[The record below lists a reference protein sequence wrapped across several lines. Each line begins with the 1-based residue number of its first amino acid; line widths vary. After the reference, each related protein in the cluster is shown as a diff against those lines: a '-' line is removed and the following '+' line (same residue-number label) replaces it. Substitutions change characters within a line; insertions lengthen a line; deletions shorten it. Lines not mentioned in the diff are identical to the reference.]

1 MAKQII
7 NVGAT
12 TNDRT
17 GDSIRSAF
25 TKVNSNFTELYN
37 AIFNEPSVRDIVG
50 SIFADDSTLLVDAV
64 AGKIVGP
71 VFSNVT
77 GNVTGNLT
85 GNVTGNLTGN
95 VTGNVTGNLVGDI
108 RGSVFAD
115 DSSVMVNAVDRKLVS
130 TTAELGTIE
139 IAGNIITT
147 TDSSAIT
154 IDQVVNLG
162 SDVNVGGDLLPN
174 AANGGDLGSSSLP
187 WRSLYVSNN
196 TIYLGGTALAV
207 NQSGQLTVGGVAAS
221 TSDRLINGT
230 DKIVLN
236 EETASRLSMYVNN
249 VEKSRLQINGNDL
262 LLSSL
267 AGGVVLAATDGVG
280 GEWRFKTN
288 GNLESTG
295 GNFLSA
301 AETPA
306 VFGSLNSTS
315 TGASSGTVTLKSGTG
330 NVDGGSIYIE
340 AGTGGS
346 GNDGEVA
353 IRTGSGPYE
362 WLFDNGGN
370 LTLPRGSLKH
380 DDALGFFTVEGPV
393 TADMIDAGTPGVY
406 QTISNGVEILTHRP
420 GDDLERKFRFAW
432 DGALY
437 MPTDTSNGQVGALEW
452 RINNGN
458 TTSQVRSTPGGGIF
472 PPGLALVSY
481 GENPGISFNVAFNK
495 NWIFDQYGNTRI
507 PGDIRSEGNINID
520 INLTDSTL
528 RRWSFGED
536 GKLTFP
542 DGTNYHGQTVTMPT
556 TTTGVTNSFVW
567 EFSDQMIGNETITLN
582 WNLLAADTDSFYF
595 GTTHSTAGKYLILE
609 GNSQSLSYISNGTS
623 TTAKLIFGA
632 PAGNDA
638 GDVNAIELKS
648 TNGDVY
654 ITSTESVKITVD
666 ANDSSARV
674 WTFDPTGHLTLP
686 SGGKIFGE
694 IDTGIGSITNLTS
707 LNLSVE
713 NISALV
719 GNNGVNIAAGGNNNL
734 LILPTKVT
742 IQNVPLELQVG
753 VNEKFQAKAD
763 STGVVEHDC
772 DVGHVFYHTSPDAN
786 WTANFTNLN
795 LASGYATAVTL
806 IIVQGGTGYYP
817 SAVQIG
823 GVAQTLNWQ
832 GNATPTP
839 STNRTDVV
847 TFSIINNSGT
857 YTVLGQLTGF

>member
-1 MAKQII
+1 MAKQTI
-7 NVGAT
+7 NIGTA
-12 TNDRT
+12 DKGDGDPIRT
-17 GDSIRSAF
+17 AF
-25 TKVNSNFTELYN
+25 NKVNQNFTELYTALGLGDASLN
-37 AIFNEPSVRDIVG
+37 LG
-50 SIFADDSTLLVDAV
+50 SFEFTN
-64 AGKIVGP
+64 
-71 VFSNVT
+71 NV
-77 GNVTGNLT
+77 
-85 GNVTGNLTGN
+85 
-95 VTGNVTGNLVGDI
+95 
-108 RGSVFAD
+108 
-115 DSSVMVNAVDRKLVS
+115 M
-130 TTAELGTIE
+130 
-139 IAGNIITT
+139 TT
-147 TDSSAIT
+147 TDSSAVI
-154 IDQVVNLG
+154 IDQNVTITNELTMQGDIVPNLAGEHNLG
-162 SDVNVGGDLLPN
+162 S
-174 AANGGDLGSSSLP
+174 AAKP
-187 WRSLYVSNN
+187 WNSLYVSNN
-196 TIYLGGTALAV
+196 TIYLGGTPLAV

-330 NVDGGSIYIE
+330 AVDGGSIYIE

-420 GDDLERKFRFAW
+420 GDDLERKFRFSW

-437 MPTDTSNGQVGALEW
+437 MPTDSSNGQVGAVEW

-507 PGDIRSEGNINID
+507 PGDIVSEGNINID
-520 INLTDSTL
+520 INLSDSTL
-528 RRWSFGED
+528 RRWQFGED
-536 GKLTFP
+536 
-542 DGTNYHGQTVTMPT
+542 
-556 TTTGVTNSFVW
+556 
-567 EFSDQMIGNETITLN
+567 
-582 WNLLAADTDSFYF
+582 
-595 GTTHSTAGKYLILE
+595 
-609 GNSQSLSYISNGTS
+609 
-623 TTAKLIFGA
+623 
-632 PAGNDA
+632 
-638 GDVNAIELKS
+638 
-648 TNGDVY
+648 
-654 ITSTESVKITVD
+654 
-666 ANDSSARV
+666 
-674 WTFDPTGHLTLP
+674 GHLTLP
-686 SGGKIFGE
+686 GAIQLKTYANSGERDSFIPSPNAGMMI
-694 IDTGIGSITNLTS
+694 
-707 LNLSVE
+707 
-713 NISALV
+713 LV
-719 GNNGVNIAAGGNNNL
+719 G
-734 LILPTKVT
+734 
-742 IQNVPLELQVG
+742 
-753 VNEKFQAKAD
+753 
-763 STGVVEHDC
+763 
-772 DVGHVFYHTSPDAN
+772 
-786 WTANFTNLN
+786 TATQIYDGSSWRTL
-795 LASGYATAVTL
+795 SYA
-806 IIVQGGTGYYP
+806 P
-817 SAVQIG
+817 
-823 GVAQTLNWQ
+823 
-832 GNATPTP
+832 
-839 STNRTDVV
+839 
-847 TFSIINNSGT
+847 
-857 YTVLGQLTGF
+857 